1 MEQTKLQCCTLEIEN
16 EAGAADIL
24 FSHGAF
30 GSWHKSVTLRNDL
43 IISFV
48 VPYVF
53 ELILWPLCP

>member
-24 FSHGAF
+24 FSHCASGI
-30 GSWHKSVTLRNDL
+30 WHKSVSRSAMNS

-48 VPYVF
+48 VPYDL
-53 ELILWPLCP
+53 EPIL